1 MSPEEKQKDIDS
13 RAADFKKE
21 YVELSKK
28 YQMDWGCYPQFVS
41 GKEGYLTKTVMVV
54 YDTKYP
60 AQSENVPK
68 EGVVSPIQPENV

>member
-13 RAADFKKE
+13 RAELFKKE

-28 YQMDWGCYPQFVS
+28 YQIDWGCYPKFANT
-41 GKEGYLTKTVMVV
+41 KDGYVLQTQMVV

-60 AQSENVPK
+60 AQSSEVPK
-68 EGVVSPIQPENV
+68 EGVVSPIQNV